1 MILTLGTVFFLDVTQ
16 NLKILTTLMIIHNIF
31 AATQDIAIDAM
42 AVQVLPENER
52 GIANGFMFGA
62 QRLGVTL
69 GGSVSI
75 LIIGAFGFNTA
86 LLFILISLILI
97 LVMVTSRIH
106 ESVEM
111 KDAKDNQTALLEYVW
126 IRVKTYIREL
136 YQGFFSSGIG
146 PKVGTA
152 FSLLPSG
159 ALVLGLALSSTMQVD
174 IGMNENEIA
183 RFTMFTTILGALGC
197 IIGGWISDRIGH
209 RKALGLWYILTMIPT
224 FYLASQFFGINSMQ
238 GVTIREFTIAM
249 FCYSLTA
256 GLVIGTSTAVFMG
269 LTNPMVA
276 GTQFT
281 GYMALCNLVYSYSNL
296 WQGRFAEVYGY
307 SKTLNLDGIL
317 AVIPLILIPFLKPS
331 ERSRY

>member
-1 MILTLGTVFFLDVTQ
+1 MIEGW
-16 NLKILTTLMIIHNIF
+16 
-31 AATQDIAIDAM
+31 QD
-42 AVQVLPENER
+42 
-52 GIANGFMFGA
+52 
-62 QRLGVTL
+62 
-69 GGSVSI
+69 
-75 LIIGAFGFNTA
+75 
-86 LLFILISLILI
+86 
-97 LVMVTSRIH
+97 
-106 ESVEM
+106 
-111 KDAKDNQTALLEYVW
+111 
-126 IRVKTYIREL
+126 
-136 YQGFFSSGIG
+136 
-146 PKVGTA
+146 
-152 FSLLPSG
+152 
-159 ALVLGLALSSTMQVD
+159 
-174 IGMNENEIA
+174 
-183 RFTMFTTILGALGC
+183 
-197 IIGGWISDRIGH
+197 DRIGH